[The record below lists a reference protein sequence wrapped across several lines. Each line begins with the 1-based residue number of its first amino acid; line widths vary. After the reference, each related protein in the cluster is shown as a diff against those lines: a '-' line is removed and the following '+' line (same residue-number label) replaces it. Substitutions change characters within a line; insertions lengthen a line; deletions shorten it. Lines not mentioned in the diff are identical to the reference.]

1 MTQFAMAKKDLQ
13 KSRIMKYFI
22 EAAHKLLIDEGIEKI
37 TARKVAD
44 LAGYNSATLY
54 NYFSNLDHLICYASM
69 TYLKSYYAELDDFVA
84 GTDVPR
90 EIFLKTWELF
100 SKHSFENPKIF
111 KLIFF
116 SPHKNELKQMIE
128 TYFDIFPE
136 NFGEHRV
143 DLIPML
149 REGDLKK
156 RNMAI
161 MSKKLGSEIPEDQL
175 ETINE
180 IMINLYRATLD
191 AVISGEFENV
201 DDAVSYNMRLIDFTL
216 DLSCASKKSRRTK
229 KKL

>member
-1 MTQFAMAKKDLQ
+1 MTQVAMAKRELQ
-13 KSRIMKYFI
+13 KRRIMKYFI
-22 EAAHKLLIDEGIEKI
+22 EAAHKLLMDEGIEKI

-69 TYLKSYYAELDDFVA
+69 TYLKAYYAELDEFVA
-84 GTDVPR
+84 KAEVPR
-90 EIFLKTWELF
+90 EVFMKTWELF

-116 SPHKNELKQMIE
+116 SPYKDELKQMIE

-161 MSKKLGSEIPEDQL
+161 MSRKLGSEIPEDQL
-175 ETINE
+175 EIINE
-180 IMINLYRATLD
+180 LLINLYRASLD
-191 AVISGEFENV
+191 AVISGEFDTV
-201 DDAVSYNMRLIDFTL
+201 DDAVRYTMKLIDFTL
-216 DLSCASKKSRRTK
+216 DLSCASKKTK
-229 KKL
+229 RAKKST

>member
-1 MTQFAMAKKDLQ
+1 MAQVAMAKKDLQ
-13 KSRIMKYFI
+13 KKRIMKYFI
-22 EAAHKLLIDEGIEKI
+22 EAAHKLLLEEGIEKI

-69 TYLKSYYAELDDFVA
+69 TYLKAYYAELDDFVA
-84 GTDVPR
+84 GTEEPR
-90 EIFLKTWELF
+90 EVFLQTWQLF
-100 SKHSFENPKIF
+100 SRHSYENPKIF

-116 SPHKNELKQMIE
+116 SPFRDELKQMIE

-161 MSKKLGSEIPEDQL
+161 LSQKLSCNIPDEQL
-175 ETINE
+175 EMVNE
-180 IMINLYRATLD
+180 LIIHIYRSILD
-191 AVISGEFENV
+191 GVISGEYISVEE
-201 DDAVSYNMRLIDFTL
+201 AESQTIKLIRYTL
-216 DLSCASKKSRRTK
+216 DLTCAKADRRPV
-229 KKL
+229 LS

>member
-1 MTQFAMAKKDLQ
+1 MTQVAMAKRDLQ
-13 KSRIMKYFI
+13 KRRIMKYFI
-22 EAAHKLLIDEGIEKI
+22 EAAHKLLMEEGIEKI

-69 TYLKSYYAELDDFVA
+69 TYLKAYYAELDDFVS
-84 GTDVPR
+84 GTKVPR

-100 SKHSFENPKIF
+100 SRHSFENPKIF

-116 SPHKNELKQMIE
+116 SPHRNELKQMIE
-128 TYFDIFPE
+128 TFFDIFPE

-161 MSKKLGSEIPEDQL
+161 LSKKLGDDIPEDQI

-180 IMINLYRATLD
+180 LIINLYRASLD

-201 DDAVSYNMRLIDFTL
+201 DDAVRHTMRLIDFTL
-216 DLSCASKKSRRTK
+216 DLSCASKKTK
-229 KKL
+229 NAKKTM

>member
-1 MTQFAMAKKDLQ
+1 MAQIAMAKKDLQ
-13 KSRIMKYFI
+13 RKRIMKYFI
-22 EAAHKLLIDEGIEKI
+22 EAAHNLLIEDGIENI

-69 TYLKSYYAELDDFVA
+69 NYLKAYYAELDDYVE

-90 EIFLKTWELF
+90 EIFMKTWQLF
-100 SKHSFENPKIF
+100 SRHSFENPKIF

-116 SPHKNELKQMIE
+116 SPFRDELKQMIE

-161 MSKKLGSEIPEDQL
+161 LSKKLGSEIPEDQL
-175 ETINE
+175 EMINE
-180 IMINLYRATLD
+180 IMINLYRANLD
-191 AVISGEFENV
+191 AMISGEFDTVE
-201 DDAVSYNMRLIDFTL
+201 DAVSYTMKLIDFAL
-216 DLSCASKKSRRTK
+216 DLSCKTK
-229 KKL
+229 KTKRKK